1 LSLKETLL
9 ADIKSAMKARAK
21 PQLAVLRLFS
31 AAIKQQEID
40 ERIELDDQRVLATLD
55 KMVKQRRES
64 IRQFSDAN
72 RMDLVEQEEFEITVL
87 KVYLPEPL
95 SEAEI
100 VAMIDQAV
108 ADSDAQGVAD
118 MGKVMAILKPQ
129 LQGRADVGS
138 VSKLVKQHLSS

>member
-1 LSLKETLL
+1 MSLKETLL
-9 ADIKSAMKARAK
+9 ADIKTAIKAKAK

-64 IRQFSDAN
+64 IRQFTDAN
-72 RMDLVEQEEFEITVL
+72 RMDLVEQEEFEISVL

-95 SEAEI
+95 SEADI
-100 VAMIDQAV
+100 AAMIDQAV
-108 ADSDAQGVAD
+108 ADSGAQGVAD
-118 MGKVMAILKPQ
+118 MGKVMGLIKPQ
-129 LQGRADVGS
+129 AQGRADMGT
-138 VSKLVKQHLSS
+138 VSKLVKAKLA

>member
-1 LSLKETLL
+1 MSLKETLL

-72 RMDLVEQEEFEITVL
+72 RMDLVEQEEFEISVL

-100 VAMIDQAV
+100 TAMIDQAV
-108 ADSDAQGVAD
+108 ADSGAQGVAD
-118 MGKVMAILKPQ
+118 MGKVMGLIKPQ
-129 LQGRADVGS
+129 AQGRADMGS
-138 VSKLVKQHLSS
+138 VSKLVKTRLA

>member
-9 ADIKSAMKARAK
+9 ADIKTAMKAKAK

-64 IRQFSDAN
+64 IRQFTDAN
-72 RMDLVEQEEFEITVL
+72 RMDLVEQEEFEISVL

-95 SEAEI
+95 SEADI
-100 VAMIDQAV
+100 AAMIDQAV
-108 ADSDAQGVAD
+108 ADSGAQGISD
-118 MGKVMAILKPQ
+118 MGT
-129 LQGRADVGS
+129 
-138 VSKLVKQHLSS
+138 VSKLVKAKLA

>member
-1 LSLKETLL
+1 MSLKETLL

-118 MGKVMAILKPQ
+118 MGKVMGLIKPQ
-129 LQGRADVGS
+129 AQGRADMGS
-138 VSKLVKQHLSS
+138 VSKLVKTRLA